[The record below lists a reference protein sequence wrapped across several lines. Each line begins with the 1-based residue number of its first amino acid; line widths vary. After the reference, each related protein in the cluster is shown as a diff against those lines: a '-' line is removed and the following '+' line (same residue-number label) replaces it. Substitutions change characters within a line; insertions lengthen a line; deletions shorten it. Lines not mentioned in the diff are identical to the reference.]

1 MPNMSATGGY
11 LSPGV
16 VTPPTED
23 SDLDAQIQP
32 AIVGIC
38 GLDGSLVRPRWQAN
52 PPKTPE
58 PSVNWCAIGI
68 ADIKQDQG
76 PYLEQVAVLT
86 HGYQRHED
94 ITLAC
99 TFYGPRAQA
108 YAQTLR
114 DGLAIPQNIE
124 ALSAV
129 GIKFIECSSTRAV
142 PELYNQQW
150 LKRYDLTVR
159 LRRQVKRAYSVQTVL
174 SATDVLVTDT
184 IGIISQ

>member
-1 MPNMSATGGY
+1 M
-11 LSPGV
+11 
-16 VTPPTED
+16 
-23 SDLDAQIQP
+23 
-32 AIVGIC
+32 
-38 GLDGSLVRPRWQAN
+38 VRPRWQAN

-94 ITLAC
+94 LTLAC
-99 TFYGPRAQA
+99 TFYGPQAQG
-108 YAQTLR
+108 YATALR

-124 ALSAV
+124 ALAAV
-129 GIKFIECSSTRAV
+129 GIKFIECSSTRAA

-159 LRRQVKRAYSVQTVL
+159 FRRQVKRTYSVQTVL
-174 SATDVLVTDT
+174 SAADLLVTDT
-184 IGIISQ
+184 IGVISH